1 MKKWLPDPEVLK
13 RLEEEI
19 AKQSN
24 TSRIALGS
32 RILTWQN
39 VLEEVRVGTPF
50 GRQYYRACLKSS
62 LRSKK

>member
-13 RLEEEI
+13 RLEKEI
-19 AKQSN
+19 AKQSD

-39 VLEEVRVGTPF
+39 VLEEVRIGTPF
-50 GRQYYRACLKSS
+50 GRQYYSACLKSS
-62 LRSKK
+62 RSKK